1 MARGPL
7 TDAEIASCA
16 KDGYVLAH
24 GLFDHAEIDL
34 LREAAKHDKALDD
47 HAFGRADSAAGQQR
61 FLADSSGLAWID
73 PDHDSS
79 AVSLSKQSGN

>member
-7 TDAEIASCA
+7 TDAETAPYA
-16 KDGYVLAH
+16 KGAYVLAR
-24 GLFDHAEIDL
+24 GLLNHAEIDL
-34 LREAAKHDKALDD
+34 LREAAKPDKALDY
-47 HAFGRADSAAGQQR
+47 HAFGRADSADGQQR
-61 FLADSSGLAWID
+61 FLADSSGLAWIG